1 MNQVPLSAGPWR
13 QNRARV
19 RAAVSPVTGGCFAFV
34 DRLRCCCCSYGLPV
48 TGQHALGLAWA
59 PSSRPPASSNIAW
72 RGAPLCFRAA
82 SSSRA
87 ARGSRHMEHNWN
99 APPWSSLASGNLSV
113 GLVLLCLEH
122 PLLADVHLLVVP
134 VRQALML
141 ILGSLSCQLSPSG
154 RGG

>member
-87 ARGSRHMEHNWN
+87 ARGKGVATWN
-99 APPWSSLASGNLSV
+99 TTGTPRLGARLPPAT
-113 GLVLLCLEH
+113 
-122 PLLADVHLLVVP
+122 
-134 VRQALML
+134 
-141 ILGSLSCQLSPSG
+141 SLSASCSSVSSTPSWPTSISWWCLLG
-154 RGG
+154 RR